1 MDKSD
6 NSDRKVFPIDDDD
19 LFTMVVSSNECTGL
33 MPTPPRTQDD
43 VDSYT
48 DIYNIPQPGNSV
60 PGALKRKK
68 TNQSRKTS

>member
-1 MDKSD
+1 MDKP
-6 NSDRKVFPIDDDD
+6 DRKIFPIDDDE

-48 DIYNIPQPGNSV
+48 DIYDIPQPGSHIGR
-60 PGALKRKK
+60 PGPHKIVQKKK
-68 TNQSRKTS
+68 TDVKS